1 MITICVRLSISDV
14 CGSLRYPRYA
24 PICWQY
30 TTKVSILDILSDP
43 RSAYVTDTMIPFSKW
58 LFSLQSACLGCQA
71 FVCLSKIL
79 KHKVTWS
86 KNSILVVTVA
96 LDSGHFK
103 FAWGEC
109 LKKASPLNPSK
120 SGRLAEDQT
129 FTVWKVSKYG
139 VISFLFFFFSFWI
152 LFHEHSRI
160 TGPKGKGG
168 KHFFNS
174 SLPFPPS
181 SQTLRH

>member
-1 MITICVRLSISDV
+1 MITIFVRLSISDV

-30 TTKVSILDILSDP
+30 TTKVSILDTLSDP

-139 VISFLFFFFSFWI
+139 VISFFFFFSFWI

>member
-1 MITICVRLSISDV
+1 MITIFVRLSISDV

-139 VISFLFFFFSFWI
+139 VISFLFFFFFLDFI
-152 LFHEHSRI
+152 SR
-160 TGPKGKGG
+160 TFTNHRAKGEGG
-168 KHFFNS
+168 KAF
-174 SLPFPPS
+174 L
-181 SQTLRH
+181 